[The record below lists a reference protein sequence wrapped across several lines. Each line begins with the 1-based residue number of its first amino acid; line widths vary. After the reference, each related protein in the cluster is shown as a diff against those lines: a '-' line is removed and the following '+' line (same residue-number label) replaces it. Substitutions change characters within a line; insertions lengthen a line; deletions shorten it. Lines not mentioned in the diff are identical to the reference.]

1 MMHVKAFGLMR
12 LLPATAAA
20 LLGASL
26 TMAQAQNP
34 RLDLPRGRAAAASP
48 VVAQQADGDRTA
60 RPAQGVR
67 SEQASGRKSTGAP
80 RQQATREQALAAA
93 PMAQAAGAGAMGL
106 GGGVLASVASALGLG
121 VVFHQLGLTA
131 PTADLATVAVLA
143 LLLGLLGWGSWR
155 LLRRVAMGGAAA
167 AAGRM
172 TTARRQAV
180 PRSSFAA
187 SGYEPM
193 ALAPESSVHYGQGG
207 IEELAARTGEFR
219 WGVPQGFDAAGF
231 VQEAKRNF
239 VVLQEA
245 WDASDLA
252 RLRALMTDELLA
264 NIQAQLQERGN
275 RPNRTDV
282 VTLHAELL
290 GVEVVAGNYLA
301 NVEFSGMI
309 REEISAGASPF
320 REIWSLTKPC
330 DGSSGWLLASVQA
343 LQ

>member
-1 MMHVKAFGLMR
+1 MYVKAFALMR

-26 TMAQAQNP
+26 TVAQAQNP
-34 RLDLPRGRAAAASP
+34 RLDLPRGRAATVPP
-48 VVAQQADGDRTA
+48 VVAQQAEGERTGRSTQGA
-60 RPAQGVR
+60 RAD
-67 SEQASGRKSTGAP
+67 QASGRKSAGSP
-80 RQQATREQALAAA
+80 RPSASREQVLAAA
-93 PMAQAAGAGAMGL
+93 PMAPAAGAGAMAL
-106 GGGVLASVASALGLG
+106 GGGVLASVAAAVGLG
-121 VVFHQLGLTA
+121 VIFDQLGLAA
-131 PTADLATVAVLA
+131 PTADLATAAVLA
-143 LLLGLLGWGSWR
+143 LLVGLLAWGSWR
-155 LLRRVAMGGAAA
+155 LVRRLTAGPAAA
-167 AAGRM
+167 AAGM
-172 TTARRQAV
+172 TTARRQ
-180 PRSSFAA
+180 PLGRSSFAA

-193 ALAPESSVHYGQGG
+193 SLAPESSVHYGQGG

-219 WGVPQGFDAAGF
+219 WGVPAGFDATGF

-245 WDASDLA
+245 WDASDIA

>member
-1 MMHVKAFGLMR
+1 MHVKAFGLMR

-20 LLGASL
+20 VLGASL
-26 TMAQAQNP
+26 TMAQAQNA
-34 RLDLPRGRAAAASP
+34 RLDLPRGRSAALPP
-48 VVAQQADGDRTA
+48 VVAQQAESDRAT
-60 RPAQGVR
+60 RPSQGAR
-67 SEQASGRKSTGAP
+67 SEQGAARKSTGTQ
-80 RQQATREQALAAA
+80 RQPAREPVLAAA
-93 PMAQAAGAGAMGL
+93 PVAQAAGAGAVGL
-106 GGGVLASVASALGLG
+106 GGGMLATVASALGLG
-121 VVFHQLGLTA
+121 VIFHQLGLAA
-131 PTADLATVAVLA
+131 PTADLATAAVLA
-143 LLLGLLGWGSWR
+143 LLLGLVGWGGWR
-155 LLRRVAMGGAAA
+155 LLRRLATGGVPAT
-167 AAGRM
+167 AGRLNP
-172 TTARRQAV
+172 ARRQPAG
-180 PRSSFAA
+180 RSSFAA

-245 WDASDLA
+245 WDASDIA

-290 GVEVVAGNYLA
+290 GVEVVAGSYLA

-309 REEISAGASPF
+309 REEVSAGASPF
-320 REIWSLTKPC
+320 REIWSLAKPC